1 MLKPL
6 GNAYLSWCI
15 KRQLTPY
22 ILMGMSF
29 SWKVSLISPCPRQ
42 TEWTLSQK
50 VKNTFQMI
58 QISSHF
64 IHNTTITATPTNPY
78 SKWQEEAS
86 WKKSTLVGISPKS
99 PPDSCNF
106 LVKKKIYVC
115 LYIYLYMYHLS
126 LHPSIHHIIYYLSN
140 YHLFI
145 VYISIIIHL
154 PTYLSS

>member
-1 MLKPL
+1 
-6 GNAYLSWCI
+6 
-15 KRQLTPY
+15 
-22 ILMGMSF
+22 
-29 SWKVSLISPCPRQ
+29 
-42 TEWTLSQK
+42 
-50 VKNTFQMI
+50 MI

-115 LYIYLYMYHLS
+115 LYIYHYS
-126 LHPSIHHIIYYLSN
+126 S
-140 YHLFI
+140 
-145 VYISIIIHL
+145 
-154 PTYLSS
+154 TYLSILLIFANITTQRKPLRELAPYFPNHVTGTDTFGRDLIYKFLKVLHMADHYYIKT